1 MPPDKGKGKAK
12 ARSPEHSRA
21 PTERDPLIAS
31 SSRITEDAPDTVRPI
46 RRSRLGSILFTAG
59 IVAFSLFL
67 SALLFV
73 ALLAYSFKPS
83 ESEVQSLPK
92 TAFAYSLPESIQV
105 LNITEDGIRLNVSL
119 RCGIDFDRAL
129 GISPISEQDRVHAQ
143 DDSIRGIGAEWWEK
157 IRRWTGHTL
166 YKQLES
172 RVVQVSLNDHILVL
186 PEKAGNS
193 PLLQVTVPE
202 PLDIPLLSGR
212 RQGGKDTLPLMWV
225 QILAKPVAG
234 MGDLLSAARKA
245 WEEGEVRVRVQTK
258 TAHVALPEKAWWAK
272 YGTMVKEDISMNL
285 DIDGELDPSQSLL
298 TPYSL

>member
-172 RVVQVSLNDHILVL
+172 RVVQVSLND
-186 PEKAGNS
+186 
-193 PLLQVTVPE
+193 
-202 PLDIPLLSGR
+202 IPLLSGR